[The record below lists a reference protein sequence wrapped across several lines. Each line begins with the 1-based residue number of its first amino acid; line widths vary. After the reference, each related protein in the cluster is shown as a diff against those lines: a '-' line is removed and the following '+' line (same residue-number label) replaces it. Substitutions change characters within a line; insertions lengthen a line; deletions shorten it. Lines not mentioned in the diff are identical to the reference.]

1 MLRPFKAVRPTRDK
15 AYLVATRSYITY
27 RPEELD
33 DKLSNNPYTFLHVIN
48 PNALPELHY
57 TERFSAVRSRY
68 NRFEKEGIFI
78 QDDQPTYYL
87 YEQSTPTATYTGII
101 GLLDA
106 ESVVNGMTLPHEKTI
121 AKREHIFARYL
132 SITGLQ
138 VEPVLV
144 FGSVNE
150 FYTERVAHIK
160 KDRPEY
166 EFSSTD
172 GYLHRM
178 WVVQQHQ
185 ASELASFFEQS
196 GTKYIAD
203 GHHRLASSV
212 RVAQDSKDNPLA
224 QGVLCMFMAEE
235 QVGIESFERWFDLSK
250 DSFDLSDLEPHYIL
264 EPIETPKNDFNG
276 VNFQCFFAGKWY
288 ALHSRVST
296 EEILPSQELLDKIL
310 HPLLDVVDPRNDA
323 RLHYHR
329 QTQSDRSTEM
339 VRKGYALGF
348 RLPPVSVKLLKEI
361 AVNKG
366 SMPPKSTYIEPKLR
380 SGLLL
385 HLFK

>member
-27 RPEELD
+27 GPEELD

-48 PNALPELHY
+48 QNALPELHY
-57 TERFSAVRSRY
+57 TELFSAVRSRY

-87 YEQSTPTATYTGII
+87 YEQSTPTAAYTGVI

-106 ESVVNGMTLPHEKTI
+106 ESVVNGTTLPHEKTI

-132 SITGLQ
+132 SITWFQ
-138 VEPVLV
+138 AEPVLV
-144 FGSVNE
+144 FGEADEHYDSLVK
-150 FYTERVAHIK
+150 RIK
-160 KDRPEY
+160 EERPEY

-172 GYLHRM
+172 KYSHRL
-178 WVVQQHQ
+178 WVVPSDYVN
-185 ASELASFFEQS
+185 ALAAFFEHS

-212 RVAQDSKDNPLA
+212 RVAQEAPDNPLA
-224 QGVLCMFMAEE
+224 QGILCMFMAEE
-235 QVGIESFERWFDLSK
+235 QVGIESFERWFDLSS
-250 DSFDLSDLEPHYIL
+250 DSFELTDLEAQYDVS
-264 EPIETPKNDFNG
+264 PIDAPSE
-276 VNFQCFFAGKWY
+276 NFQGASFQLFFEGNWHS
-288 ALHSRVST
+288 LHSKKLKGEV
-296 EEILPSQELLDKIL
+296 LPSQELLDTIL
-310 HPLLDVVDPRNDA
+310 NPLLDVVDPRNDA

-329 QTQSDRSTEM
+329 QTALDRSAEM
-339 VRKGYALGF
+339 LQQGYALGF

>member
-27 RPEELD
+27 GPEELD

-87 YEQSTPTATYTGII
+87 YEQSTPTAAYTGVI

-106 ESVVNGMTLPHEKTI
+106 ESVVNGTTLPHEKTI

-132 SITGLQ
+132 GITGFQ
-138 VEPVLV
+138 AEPVLV
-144 FGSVNE
+144 FGEADEHYDSLVK
-150 FYTERVAHIK
+150 RIK
-160 KDRPEY
+160 EERPEY

-172 GYLHRM
+172 KYSHRL
-178 WVVQQHQ
+178 WVVPSDYVN
-185 ASELASFFEQS
+185 ALAAFFEHS

-212 RVAQDSKDNPLA
+212 RVAQEAPDNPLA

-235 QVGIESFERWFDLSK
+235 QVGIESFERWFDLSS
-250 DSFDLSDLEPHYIL
+250 DSFELTDLEAQYDVS
-264 EPIETPKNDFNG
+264 PIDAPSE
-276 VNFQCFFAGKWY
+276 NFQGASFQLFFEGNWHS
-288 ALHSRVST
+288 LHSKKLKGEV
-296 EEILPSQELLDKIL
+296 LPSQELLDTIL
-310 HPLLDVVDPRNDA
+310 NPLLDVVDPRNDA

-329 QTQSDRSTEM
+329 QTALDRSAEM
-339 VRKGYALGF
+339 LQQGYALGF

>member
-27 RPEELD
+27 GPEELD

-87 YEQSTPTATYTGII
+87 YEQSTPTAAYTGVI

-106 ESVVNGMTLPHEKTI
+106 ESVVNGTTLPHEKTI

-132 SITGLQ
+132 GITGFQ
-138 VEPVLV
+138 AEPVLV
-144 FGSVNE
+144 FGEADEHYDSLVK
-150 FYTERVAHIK
+150 RIK
-160 KDRPEY
+160 EERPEY

-172 GYLHRM
+172 KYSHRL
-178 WVVQQHQ
+178 WVVPSDYVN
-185 ASELASFFEQS
+185 ALAAFFEHS

-212 RVAQDSKDNPLA
+212 RVAQDAPDNPLA
-224 QGVLCMFMAEE
+224 QGILCMFMAEE
-235 QVGIESFERWFDLSK
+235 QVGIESFERWFDLSS
-250 DSFDLSDLEPHYIL
+250 DSFELTDLEAQYDVS
-264 EPIETPKNDFNG
+264 PIDAPSE
-276 VNFQCFFAGKWY
+276 NFQGASFQLFFEGNWHS
-288 ALHSRVST
+288 LHSKKLKGEV
-296 EEILPSQELLDKIL
+296 LPSQELLDTIL
-310 HPLLDVVDPRNDA
+310 NPLLDVVDPRNDA

-329 QTQSDRSTEM
+329 QTALDRSAEM
-339 VRKGYALGF
+339 LQQGYALGF

>member
-27 RPEELD
+27 GPEELY

-87 YEQSTPTATYTGII
+87 YEQSTPTAAYTGVI

-106 ESVVNGMTLPHEKTI
+106 ESVVNGTTLPHEKTI

-132 SITGLQ
+132 GITGFQ
-138 VEPVLV
+138 AEPVLV
-144 FGSVNE
+144 FGEADEHYDSLVK
-150 FYTERVAHIK
+150 RIK
-160 KDRPEY
+160 EERPEY

-172 GYLHRM
+172 KYSHRL
-178 WVVQQHQ
+178 WVVPSDYVN
-185 ASELASFFEQS
+185 ALAAFFEHS

-212 RVAQDSKDNPLA
+212 RVAQEAPDNPLA
-224 QGVLCMFMAEE
+224 QGILCMFMAEE
-235 QVGIESFERWFDLSK
+235 QVGIESFERWFDLSS
-250 DSFDLSDLEPHYIL
+250 DSFELTDLEAQYDVS
-264 EPIETPKNDFNG
+264 PIDAPSE
-276 VNFQCFFAGKWY
+276 NFQGASFQLFFEGNWHS
-288 ALHSRVST
+288 LHSKKLKGEV
-296 EEILPSQELLDKIL
+296 LPSQELLDTIL
-310 HPLLDVVDPRNDA
+310 NPLLDVVDPRNDA

-329 QTQSDRSTEM
+329 QTALDRSAEM
-339 VRKGYALGF
+339 LQQGYALGF

>member
-27 RPEELD
+27 GAEELD
-33 DKLSNNPYTFLHVIN
+33 DKLENNPYTFLHVIN
-48 PNALPELHY
+48 PNALPDANY
-57 TERFSAVRSRY
+57 KDRFCAVRSRY
-68 NRFEKEGIFI
+68 NRFEQEGIFM
-78 QDDQPTYYL
+78 QEKHPTYYL
-87 YEQSTPTATYTGII
+87 YEQKTPTATYTGVI

-106 ESVVNGMTLPHEKTI
+106 DSVVNGTTLPHEKTI

-132 SITGLQ
+132 SITGFQ
-138 VEPVLV
+138 AEPVLV
-144 FGSVNE
+144 FGQANDA
-150 FYTERVAHIK
+150 YTTLVESLK
-160 KDRPEY
+160 EERPEY

-172 GYLHRM
+172 RYRHRM
-178 WVVQQHQ
+178 WVVPPDH
-185 ASELASFFEQS
+185 SNELVRFFEQS

-212 RVAQDSKDNPLA
+212 RVAQDAPENPLA

-235 QVGIESFERWFDLSK
+235 QVGIESFERWFDLSS
-250 DSFDLSDLEPHYIL
+250 DSFDLSDLESRYIL
-264 EPIETPKNDFNG
+264 EGIEAPSDHFNG
-276 VNFQCFFAGKWY
+276 ISFQCFFEGNWY
-288 ALHSRVST
+288 NLRSRSSKGEV
-296 EEILPSQELLDKIL
+296 LPSQELLDTIL
-310 HPLLDVVDPRNDA
+310 YPLLDVVDPRNDG

-329 QTQSDRSTEM
+329 QTELDRSAEM

-348 RLPPVSVKLLKEI
+348 RLPPVSVELLKEI
-361 AVNKG
+361 AVTKG

>member
-27 RPEELD
+27 GPEELD

-87 YEQSTPTATYTGII
+87 YEQSTPTAAYTGVI

-106 ESVVNGMTLPHEKTI
+106 ESVVNGTTLPHEKTI

-132 SITGLQ
+132 SITGFQ
-138 VEPVLV
+138 AEPVLV
-144 FGSVNE
+144 FGEADEHYDSLVK
-150 FYTERVAHIK
+150 RIK
-160 KDRPEY
+160 EERPEY
-166 EFSSTD
+166 EFYSTD
-172 GYLHRM
+172 KYSHRL
-178 WVVQQHQ
+178 WVVPSDYVN
-185 ASELASFFEQS
+185 ALAAFFEHS

-212 RVAQDSKDNPLA
+212 RVAQEAPDNPLA
-224 QGVLCMFMAEE
+224 QGILCMFMAEE
-235 QVGIESFERWFDLSK
+235 QVGIESFERWFDLSS
-250 DSFDLSDLEPHYIL
+250 DSFELTDLEAQYDVS
-264 EPIETPKNDFNG
+264 PIDAPSE
-276 VNFQCFFAGKWY
+276 NFQGASFQLFFEGNWHS
-288 ALHSRVST
+288 LHSKKLKGEV
-296 EEILPSQELLDKIL
+296 LPSQELLDTIL
-310 HPLLDVVDPRNDA
+310 NPLLYVVYPRNYA

-329 QTQSDRSTEM
+329 QTALDRSAEM
-339 VRKGYALGF
+339 LQQGYALGF